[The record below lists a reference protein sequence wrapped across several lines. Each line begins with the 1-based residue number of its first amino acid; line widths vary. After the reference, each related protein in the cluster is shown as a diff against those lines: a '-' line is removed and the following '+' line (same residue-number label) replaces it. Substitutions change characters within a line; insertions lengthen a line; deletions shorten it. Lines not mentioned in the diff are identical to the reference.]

1 MNRKALP
8 YIILTGQV
16 ILTVAAVILPN
27 PGHTAKMYVIL
38 VGLSFYIA
46 GLMMTINSDFNQ
58 NRSLNIGNR
67 FLNISRLIRHEF
79 QNHLQVLFSMIQL
92 KKYQDALK
100 YIEDVVNSDKTINHI
115 CYSLTDPIVICCL
128 LEIIY
133 SFRQKDIN
141 VTVEVLGES
150 PRLPQLSNFK
160 MEMGKYILQFDKIP
174 GKKDIKIVLRNS
186 KVEVLSNALGI
197 KTTY

>member
-1 MNRKALP
+1 MKRKALP

-16 ILTVAAVILPN
+16 ILTVVAAILRN
-27 PGHTAKMYVIL
+27 PGHTLKMYVIL
-38 VGLSFYIA
+38 AGLSFYIV
-46 GLMMTINSDFNQ
+46 GLMITIDSDFNQ
-58 NRSLNIGNR
+58 NKSLNIGKR

-115 CYSLTDPIVICCL
+115 CYSLTDPLLICCL

-141 VTVEVLGES
+141 ITVEVLDKS
-150 PRLPQLSNFK
+150 PGLPQLSNFK
-160 MEMGKYILQFDKIP
+160 RELQKYILQFDKIL
-174 GKKDIKIVLRNS
+174 GKKDIKIVLKNS

-197 KTTY
+197 RTTY

>member
-1 MNRKALP
+1 LKRKALP

-16 ILTVAAVILPN
+16 ILTVVAAILRN
-27 PGHTAKMYVIL
+27 PGHTLKMYVIL
-38 VGLSFYIA
+38 AGLSFYIV
-46 GLMMTINSDFNQ
+46 GLMITIDSDLNQ
-58 NRSLNIGNR
+58 NKSLNIGKR

-115 CYSLTDPIVICCL
+115 CYSLTDPLLICCL

-141 VTVEVLGES
+141 ITVEVLDKS
-150 PRLPQLSNFK
+150 PGLPQLSNFK
-160 MEMGKYILQFDKIP
+160 RELQKYILQFDKIL
-174 GKKDIKIVLRNS
+174 GKKDIKIVLKNS

-197 KTTY
+197 RTTY